1 MKKKKLTPLDDYI
14 AKVIGVSRQREKAR
28 VTHGGA
34 VALARL
40 PRPEQV
46 LLHVAARLKHQANRV
61 QDDARNVAPGA
72 KVPLRVARHVGRVAE
87 RHGQRDDPDP
97 EHLKDPEAEK
107 LEKVAAHLVEALVL
121 ARLEDAEE
129 EEAGEA
135 HRPHNHEEGDDDLPR
150 VQVRVAAAA
159 AQGEGE
165 DGENGK
171 VEAACE
177 ICRAA
182 G

>member
-1 MKKKKLTPLDDYI
+1 M
-14 AKVIGVSRQREKAR
+14 SRQREKAR
-28 VTHGGA
+28 VTHRGA

-46 LLHVAARLKHQANRV
+46 LLHIAARLEHEANHV
-61 QDDARNVAPGA
+61 QNDTRNVAPRA
-72 KVPLRVARHVGRVAE
+72 KVLLRVARNVGRVAE

-97 EHLKDPEAEK
+97 EHLKDPEAKE

-150 VQVRVAAAA
+150 VQVAAAA
-159 AQGEGE
+159 AAAEGEGE

-171 VEAACE
+171 VEASCE
-177 ICRAA
+177 ICDDAVSWVWLR
-182 G
+182 GDGTGRGTDR

>member
-1 MKKKKLTPLDDYI
+1 MNLTPLDDNV
-14 AKVIGVSRQREKAR
+14 AKVIRVPRQRKEAR
-28 VTHGGA
+28 ITHRGA

-40 PRPEQV
+40 LRPEQV
-46 LLHVAARLKHQANRV
+46 LLHVTPGLKDEANRV
-61 QDDARNVAPGA
+61 QHDTRNVAPRA
-72 KVPLRVARHVGRVAE
+72 KIPLREARHVGRVAE

-107 LEKVAAHLVEALVL
+107 LGEAAAHLVEALVL
-121 ARLEDAEE
+121 AGLQDAEE

-135 HRPHNHEEGDDDLPR
+135 HRPHDHEERDDELPR

-159 AQGEGE
+159 AEGEGE

-171 VEAACE
+171 VEPAC
-177 ICRAA
+177 
-182 G
+182 